1 MIYIHAEN
9 LGLLDQLVNTL
20 PLLEATAKDFSWR
33 IRLSI
38 EDTSADKD
46 TTVVEMPQEMALSLF
61 WWYMEKETSNHLSI
75 HLDALLNHDT
85 MKESI
90 VTQLEWSVSR
100 LDYARNNRVFGRV
113 ILDTGA
119 YMAEEIEDHIE
130 YGHETELYALL
141 DAKGF
146 EKFVEVVA

>member
-38 EDTSADKD
+38 EDTSSDKD

-61 WWYMEKETSNHLSI
+61 FWYMDKEASSHLKI
-75 HLDALLNHDT
+75 HLYDLLDNDE
-85 MKESI
+85 MKDKVI
-90 VTQLEWSVSR
+90 KQLEWSVDR
-100 LDYARNNRVFGRV
+100 LTFDRRNPCFGRV
-113 ILDTGA
+113 IKKTEA

-146 EKFVEVVA
+146 EKFCEVEA

>member
-20 PLLEATAKDFSWR
+20 PLTEATAKDFSWR

-38 EDTSADKD
+38 EDTSNDKD
-46 TTVVEMPQEMALSLF
+46 VTVVEMPDEMTLPLF
-61 WWYMEKETSNHLSI
+61 WWYIEKKSPNQLLT
-75 HLDALLNHDT
+75 HLDALLNHDA

-90 VTQLEWSVSR
+90 IAQLEWSVTL
-100 LDYARNNRVFGRV
+100 LDKARNIKVGRPFFGY
-113 ILDTGA
+113 DA
-119 YMAEEIEDHIE
+119 EMAEEIEDHVE
-130 YGHETELYALL
+130 YEYETELYALL

-146 EKFVEVVA
+146 EKEVGA

>member
-9 LGLLDQLVNTL
+9 LGLKSDLVNTL
-20 PLLEATAKDFSWR
+20 PLLDATAKDFSWG

-38 EDTSADKD
+38 KDTSADKD
-46 TTVVEMPQEMALSLF
+46 TTVVEMPNDMAFSLF
-61 WWYMEKETSNHLSI
+61 WWYCNNEASNHLSI
-75 HLDALLNHDT
+75 HLESLLMSDS

-90 VTQLEWSVSR
+90 VIQLNYSVAQLE
-100 LDYARNNRVFGRV
+100 YNRNNRVFGRA
-113 ILDTGA
+113 ILDTEA

-146 EKFVEVVA
+146 EKFCEVVA

>member
-33 IRLSI
+33 IRLST

-46 TTVVEMPQEMALSLF
+46 VTVVEMPQEMALSLF
-61 WWYMEKETSNHLSI
+61 WWYMDKEASSHLST
-75 HLDALLNHDT
+75 HLFDLLDNDE
-85 MKESI
+85 MKNKI
-90 VTQLEWSVSR
+90 VTQLEYSVATLTAGR
-100 LDYARNNRVFGRV
+100 RNPCFGRV
-113 ILDTGA
+113 IKDTEA

-146 EKFVEVVA
+146 EKFCEVEA